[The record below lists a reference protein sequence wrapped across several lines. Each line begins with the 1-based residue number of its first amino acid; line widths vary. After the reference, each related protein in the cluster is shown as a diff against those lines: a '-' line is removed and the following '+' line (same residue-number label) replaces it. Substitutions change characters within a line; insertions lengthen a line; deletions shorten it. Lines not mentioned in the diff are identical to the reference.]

1 LQCPQCSHENPADSR
16 FCLECGGALGLA
28 CPSCGAELPAGSKF
42 CNQCGQATGSE
53 APAAAPAA
61 SRAEQAPS
69 DYTPRHLVEKILH
82 SRDALQGERK
92 QVTVLFADVR
102 GSMELSEGVDPE
114 DWHHILDRFFQILAD
129 GVHRF
134 EGTVNQYTGDGIMAL
149 FGAPIAHEDHAH
161 RACWAALHL
170 RSALGAYSDELRVQR
185 GLDFSVRLGINSGEV
200 VVGKIGDDLRM
211 DYTAQGQTVGLAA
224 RMEHVAAANTVTLSG
239 ETARLV
245 EGWFELRSLG
255 ETDVKGVSQPV
266 PVFELEKAGAFR
278 TRLDASRARGFSKF
292 VGRGD
297 ELRTLQAAYDRAA
310 AGDGE
315 MVGVVANA
323 GVGKS
328 RLCVEFLEDLQARGV
343 PIRTASCM
351 PHGRLVP
358 LLPVM
363 ELLRGFFE
371 IGDDDSPQAAR
382 NKIAGALLLLDRE
395 LEPSLPLIFE
405 LLGVPDAERPAPELA
420 DDIRER
426 RMFDIVRRVIRAR
439 SEKEP
444 GVILIEDL
452 HWIDPASEAF
462 IQHLI
467 DVVPDTRTLLLLNFR
482 PEYRADWM
490 QRSTYRQLPLRP
502 LGREEVDELLR
513 DLLGPAPDL
522 VPLGERIRERT
533 AGNPFFIEELVR
545 HLADDGRL
553 QGVRGSYTPAGPIEE
568 VEIPPTVQPLLAARI
583 DRLAEREKQVLQA
596 ASVLGDQ
603 SSESVLRDVLD
614 LGEEELGDALRD
626 LVTGEFLRETALY
639 PEPEYDFL
647 HPLTAEVAYGAQLS
661 DHRARLHGRAARAL
675 EARTDEKSRSE
686 RAPLLAHHWD
696 AAGETLKA
704 ARWHGLAAD
713 RMGGA
718 HVPECHR
725 HWSRVRELADTLPDD
740 EEARNLGTMARIQ
753 LFVTGAR
760 VGRPEEEMEQLFR
773 ECSEIVGSGNDAF
786 RARLL
791 TAYSFY
797 RMFVTANV
805 AEAQDLALEARKLA
819 ERAGD
824 PVLELGTRFALC
836 NTYAGSD
843 VTAALETAES
853 TLEMLRRDPLLEGTM
868 LPGSIR
874 ADVVFR
880 FVRVVTQ
887 HMAGQLSAAGR
898 TLEELKDL
906 GSVDDYASV
915 LAHTAARMLAQARGD
930 AAAAEREAVLGHEA
944 AEAMGSLSQIVTG
957 LAGTG
962 EALSAQGRYDEALD
976 LFERA
981 LRLHRERRVFRQTE
995 PLTLFHL
1002 GRLRLLR
1009 GEPDQAVAVSR
1020 ECIAFTRP
1028 NGLVVGEAC
1037 AHLLLAEGL
1046 LARDGAPA
1054 AGEATVA
1061 LDRSEALFRQVG
1073 HGLNLPE
1080 VHRVR
1085 ARIAEVVGDTEAHDR
1100 ELAEALRG
1108 WDEMGAPLRAQRLRE
1123 RGAAAGPG

>member
-1 LQCPQCSHENPADSR
+1 
-16 FCLECGGALGLA
+16 
-28 CPSCGAELPAGSKF
+28 
-42 CNQCGQATGSE
+42 
-53 APAAAPAA
+53 
-61 SRAEQAPS
+61 
-69 DYTPRHLVEKILH
+69 
-82 SRDALQGERK
+82 
-92 QVTVLFADVR
+92 
-102 GSMELSEGVDPE
+102 
-114 DWHHILDRFFQILAD
+114 
-129 GVHRF
+129 
-134 EGTVNQYTGDGIMAL
+134 
-149 FGAPIAHEDHAH
+149 
-161 RACWAALHL
+161 
-170 RSALGAYSDELRVQR
+170 
-185 GLDFSVRLGINSGEV
+185 
-200 VVGKIGDDLRM
+200 
-211 DYTAQGQTVGLAA
+211 
-224 RMEHVAAANTVTLSG
+224 
-239 ETARLV
+239 
-245 EGWFELRSLG
+245 
-255 ETDVKGVSQPV
+255 
-266 PVFELEKAGAFR
+266 
-278 TRLDASRARGFSKF
+278 
-292 VGRGD
+292 
-297 ELRTLQAAYDRAA
+297 
-310 AGDGE
+310 
-315 MVGVVANA
+315 
-323 GVGKS
+323 
-328 RLCVEFLEDLQARGV
+328 
-343 PIRTASCM
+343 
-351 PHGRLVP
+351 
-358 LLPVM
+358 M

-513 DLLGPAPDL
+513 DLLG
-522 VPLGERIRERT
+522 RIRERT

-553 QGVRGSYTPAGPIEE
+553 EGVRGSYTPAGPIEE

-887 HMAGQLSAAGR
+887 HMAALGGR
-898 TLEELKDL
+898 P
-906 GSVDDYASV
+906 
-915 LAHTAARMLAQARGD
+915 HARR
-930 AAAAEREAVLGHEA
+930 AEGP
-944 AEAMGSLSQIVTG
+944 G
-957 LAGTG
+957 L
-962 EALSAQGRYDEALD
+962 
-976 LFERA
+976 
-981 LRLHRERRVFRQTE
+981 RR
-995 PLTLFHL
+995 
-1002 GRLRLLR
+1002 RLRLGARPHRRQDAGPGARRRGGGRARGGARPRGRRGNGQPQPDRDRAGGYRRGAIGAGPLRRGARSLRARPPAAPRETSVPADGAAHALPPGAPPPAARRARPGRR
-1009 GEPDQAVAVSR
+1009 GEP
-1020 ECIAFTRP
+1020 
-1028 NGLVVGEAC
+1028 G
-1037 AHLLLAEGL
+1037 
-1046 LARDGAPA
+1046 
-1054 AGEATVA
+1054 
-1061 LDRSEALFRQVG
+1061 
-1073 HGLNLPE
+1073 
-1080 VHRVR
+1080 VHRL
-1085 ARIAEVVGDTEAHDR
+1085 H
-1100 ELAEALRG
+1100 
-1108 WDEMGAPLRAQRLRE
+1108 PAQW
-1123 RGAAAGPG
+1123 AGGG